1 MATLIV
7 RPSAQLDID
16 EALSWYYQRDPTVA
30 QRLFAELDVVFER
43 IRQNP
48 GQFPVVV
55 EPIQRALLRK
65 FPYSVYFIV
74 GGDLAAVVAVIHQRR
89 KPNQLEPARRG
100 WLTHVAPAE
109 RGLADF
115 TVRSAAAGAQFST
128 ARAGLR

>member
-16 EALSWYYQRDPTVA
+16 EALSWYYERDATVA
-30 QRLFAELDVVFER
+30 QRLFAELDVVSER

-48 GQFPVVV
+48 AQFPVVV
-55 EPIQRALLRK
+55 DPIRRALLRK

-89 KPNQLEPARRG
+89 KPISWNPPG
-100 WLTHVAPAE
+100 
-109 RGLADF
+109 G
-115 TVRSAAAGAQFST
+115 AG
-128 ARAGLR
+128 